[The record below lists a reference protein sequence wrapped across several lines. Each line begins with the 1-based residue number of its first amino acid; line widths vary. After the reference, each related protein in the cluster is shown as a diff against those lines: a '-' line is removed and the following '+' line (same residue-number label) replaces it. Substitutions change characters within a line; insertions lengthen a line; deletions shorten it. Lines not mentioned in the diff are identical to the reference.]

1 MSELVI
7 PAPNSG
13 QNNLHP
19 AKWGCHH
26 QLDDHHR
33 NPNVNN
39 RNHQVG
45 HGQLT
50 NVLGAQYWI
59 QILDDPFLAHM
70 WIMWMRFSD
79 YLPTMHCI
87 AMTNAYFSCFISK
100 QNGGVFKE
108 WPTVHWRTGPITHR
122 LNQETFFPQ
131 WVSRW
136 RKSLVSVPN
145 FIGHWGQSNSIP
157 CLVDILRLRGVEAPT
172 NGSSLTG
179 VSKATKKIRFLAT
192 LAALHFTL
200 VSKSV
205 SWLVGR
211 S

>member
-1 MSELVI
+1 MFWVLSIEYRSWMTLFW
-7 PAPNSG
+7 PKKGPY
-13 QNNLHP
+13 
-19 AKWGCHH
+19 
-26 QLDDHHR
+26 
-33 NPNVNN
+33 VNN
-39 RNHQVG
+39 VDEIFRLSPYN
-45 HGQLT
+45 
-50 NVLGAQYWI
+50 
-59 QILDDPFLAHM
+59 
-70 WIMWMRFSD
+70 
-79 YLPTMHCI
+79 

-100 QNGGVFKE
+100 QNGGAFKD

-122 LNQETFFPQ
+122 LNQKTFFPQ

-157 CLVDILRLRGVEAPT
+157 CLVDVLRLRGVEAPT
-172 NGSSLTG
+172 NGSSLTS
-179 VSKATKKIRFLAT
+179 VSKATKKIRFLST